1 MEIQVI
7 ADSLCQKFGTRNPFK
22 LAESLGIIVL
32 FEPLGAI
39 QGYYNQCFRQ
49 KFIHINQ
56 DLNEHEARFA
66 CAHELAHA
74 VLHPKL
80 NTPFLKRATL
90 FSIDKLERQANCFAL
105 DVLYDDY
112 DLMPFLERGI
122 YDAAAYMGVPIPLAE
137 YRMSSVQPTL
147 W

>member
-1 MEIQVI
+1 METRVI
-7 ADSLCQKFGTRNPFK
+7 ADSLCRKYGTRDPFD
-22 LAESLGIIVL
+22 LADSLGIIVS
-32 FEPLGAI
+32 FEPLGTI

-49 KFIHINQ
+49 KFIHINH
-56 DLNEHEARFA
+56 DLDEYEARFT
-66 CAHELAHA
+66 CAHELGHA